1 MGTLKVGDSVKMKN
15 GETAK
20 VLAELGSGGQGT
32 VYKVSYNGKEY
43 ALKWYHKGAFKGN
56 EKAFYNNLEDNIEKG
71 APTKDFLWPLGI
83 TDVYGGVFGYIMEMR
98 PAGFHELTEFFV
110 GTKKQKQVHF
120 KSFSALTNAAVN
132 IIQGFRSLHNNG
144 YSYQDINDGN
154 FFIDPSNGN
163 VLICDNDNVSPFGT
177 NLGIL
182 GKQRYMAP
190 EVVTGDKDPDTETDR
205 FSLAVILFR
214 LLYINHPLEGRYST
228 PPCMTKELEKRY
240 YGEKPIFVY
249 DPNDDR
255 NRPVPGTDNNLRK
268 FWPVYPEYI
277 RDLFVKAFS
286 HDLMMGKKPRIIER
300 VWIDAFMKMKGSIIQ
315 CPKCGEETFLIGQG
329 ANKCIECNTMI
340 PAPNA
345 LSFSMVTLPLYPGVK
360 IMLYHADPSQ
370 NDVYTQIGEV
380 VANPSDRNLFGIRN
394 VSKMSWK
401 IILPSGGQRAL
412 VPGSVVPI
420 KKDFI
425 IECTMNQKDAGK
437 IL

>member
-214 LLYINHPLEGRYST
+214 LLYI
-228 PPCMTKELEKRY
+228 
-240 YGEKPIFVY
+240 
-249 DPNDDR
+249 
-255 NRPVPGTDNNLRK
+255 
-268 FWPVYPEYI
+268 
-277 RDLFVKAFS
+277 
-286 HDLMMGKKPRIIER
+286 
-300 VWIDAFMKMKGSIIQ
+300 
-315 CPKCGEETFLIGQG
+315 
-329 ANKCIECNTMI
+329 
-340 PAPNA
+340 
-345 LSFSMVTLPLYPGVK
+345 
-360 IMLYHADPSQ
+360 
-370 NDVYTQIGEV
+370 
-380 VANPSDRNLFGIRN
+380 
-394 VSKMSWK
+394 
-401 IILPSGGQRAL
+401 L
-412 VPGSVVPI
+412 VFHL
-420 KKDFI
+420 D
-425 IECTMNQKDAGK
+425 
-437 IL
+437 